1 MKLNNN
7 FWRNFETQG
16 FVWSLRFSREY
27 GNLNIFSGLQK
38 MSKWRLGLLEKG
50 KTERF
55 FIWIIDEIDI
65 CQLINFI

>member
-1 MKLNNN
+1 
-7 FWRNFETQG
+7 
-16 FVWSLRFSREY
+16 
-27 GNLNIFSGLQK
+27 

-65 CQLINFI
+65 CQPINFISSISISGLAINLAEQKQTR